1 MLVGIIGSEFSQK
14 DRAIEILIVKHGFK
28 KLKRDVGE
36 KLDELKRDVGEN
48 SDKLK
53 HDVGEKLDELKRD
66 VGEQSDELKR
76 DVGEKLDKL
85 KCDVGKKLDEFK
97 RDAGEK
103 SDEFKRDVGEK
114 SDEFKRDVGE
124 KSDEFKRDVGE
135 KSDELKRDVG
145 EKPDELIKIVKKNW
159 KTKYVIE
166 VKTEEEL
173 YEYKKCALFL
183 LLLAVD
189 DALNTRYDKWKEQ
202 NKKNANAPQA
212 LKTNDDISAFLQK
225 IDDDKKKNYKLM
237 SMADFTMSIDEKK
250 DDVINK
256 EIREILDRN
265 PLRSSKK
272 DYFMY
277 LAELTASRTNCMSR
291 KVGCILVKDDYRV
304 IATGYNGTPINI
316 ANCIKGHCEC
326 CRGIKIEGRDNCICM
341 HAEENALLI
350 AGMEAQGC
358 TLYCTTPYKDLEK
371 VEELF
376 REANKNAKDKRK
388 VKVEGEEEFEL
399 IPHSP
404 QTKNFKLYPLKDNSK
419 LFHTHKSII
428 NVPNNN
434 QSNTEDRHT
443 I

>member
-14 DRAIEILIVKHGFK
+14 DRCIKFLKDDHGFK
-28 KLKRDVGE
+28 ELKRDVGE
-36 KLDELKRDVGEN
+36 KLDKLKRDVGEK

-53 HDVGEKLDELKRD
+53 RDVGEKLDELKRD

-76 DVGEKLDKL
+76 DVGEKLD
-85 KCDVGKKLDEFK
+85 
-97 RDAGEK
+97 
-103 SDEFKRDVGEK
+103 EFKRDVGEK
-114 SDEFKRDVGE
+114 LDEFKRDIGE
-124 KSDEFKRDVGE
+124 KSDELKKRDVGE

-145 EKPDELIKIVKKNW
+145 EKSDELIKIVKKNW

-183 LLLAVD
+183 LLAVD
-189 DALNTRYDKWKEQ
+189 DALSTRYDKWVDQ
-202 NKKNANAPQA
+202 NKKNVNAPQA
-212 LKTNDDISAFLQK
+212 LKANTDVSAFLQK

-237 SMADFTMSIDEKK
+237 SMADFTMSIDKK
-250 DDVINK
+250 ADDVIN
-256 EIREILDRN
+256 EEILEILKK
-265 PLRSSKK
+265 PLRSPKN

-277 LAELTASRTNCMSR
+277 LAELTASGTNCMSR

-304 IATGYNGTPINI
+304 IATGYNGTPTNI
-316 ANCIKGHCEC
+316 YNCIEGHCEC

-358 TLYCTTPYKDLEK
+358 TLYCTTSPCLNCSKKIIQSKVKKVVYYDPYKDLEK

-388 VKVEGEEEFEL
+388 VKVEDEEEFEL

-434 QSNTEDRHT
+434 QSNTEDRH
-443 I
+443 II